1 MEISNASTGDPP
13 TTLTEMFARKQ
24 ESGSAS
30 VFRNK
35 ALLDSSIL
43 STPTVGRTD
52 QFRQLV
58 DLVADAGKGYLPAVI
73 QVYGPPGTG
82 KTTVVKQVAEEAAA
96 QFPDLRTVYV
106 NLKESRSLFSA
117 ANQILFQLTDAKQPT
132 VAGLDGIFET
142 IWKATEDRKFL
153 LLVLDEIDA
162 IFEDK
167 RYKPSDF
174 LYRLLRRRETGRP
187 PLVCVISITNVLL
200 GIDSLLDSR
209 VRSRMGTESVYFP
222 PYREDEIFAI
232 MEGRK
237 DAFRPET
244 IVRGVA
250 RRCARSA
257 AEEHGDARRALDLLR
272 IAGELADAEGA
283 GHVDMQHVERAE
295 TAVQADRTLRVI
307 RDLPL
312 QEILLVEA
320 LGVVADAAFRKMADQ
335 GKVVPPENPA
345 IPTDAV
351 YKSYCKRAEWWKL
364 SAKGRRRFLDFLQD
378 LEMHGLIGSA
388 KESSGRYG
396 RRKLVWIQGDP
407 IMIPAAAR
415 NYLTRYSRLDLK
427 GTG

>member
-1 MEISNASTGDPP
+1 
-13 TTLTEMFARKQ
+13 MFARKG
-24 ESGSAS
+24 EGGPAS

-35 ALLDSSIL
+35 GLLDSSNL
-43 STPTVGRTD
+43 STATVGRTD

-58 DLVADAGKGYLPAVI
+58 DLVADAGKGYLPALI
-73 QVYGPPGTG
+73 QVHGPPGTG
-82 KTTVVKQVAEEAAA
+82 KTTVVKQVADEAAA

-106 NLKESRSLFSA
+106 NLKECRSLFSA
-117 ANQILFQLTDAKQPT
+117 ANQILFQITDAKAPT
-132 VAGLDGIFET
+132 VAGLDGIFEA

-153 LLVLDEIDA
+153 LLVLDEIDS

-174 LYRLLRRRETGRP
+174 LYRLLHRRETGRP
-187 PLVCVISITNVLL
+187 PLVCVLTITNLLL

-222 PYREDEIFAI
+222 PYREDDIYAI
-232 MEGRK
+232 MKGRR
-237 DAFRPET
+237 DAFRPEA
-244 IVRGVA
+244 VASGVP

-283 GHVDMQHVERAE
+283 ARIEMAHVDRAE
-295 TAVQADRTLRVI
+295 TALEDDRSLHVI
-307 RDLPL
+307 QDLPL

-320 LGVVADAAFRKMADQ
+320 LSIVADDAFRKILHQ
-335 GKVVPPENPA
+335 GKVAPPENPA
-345 IPTDAV
+345 VPTDAV
-351 YKSYCKRAEWWKL
+351 FKAYRQRADFWNL
-364 SAKGRRRFLDFLQD
+364 PMKGRRRFLDFLQN

-396 RRKLVWIQGDP
+396 RRKLVWIQGDA
-407 IMIPAAAR
+407 IMIHGRAL
-415 NYLTRYSRLDLK
+415 NYLQGHCRSGLQ
-427 GTG
+427 GHAASPPAP